1 MSTAGASASM
11 RRRSIDTFV
20 RATRSKAASTAT
32 RFGGASRAST
42 VRRRPGR
49 MRVSRDGSGG
59 AICCAHRRIL
69 LPRRQALCN
78 KGGVVST
85 ANALV
90 QQAYDRLAKV
100 YDFFFGAILQPGR
113 VRAVRTIQ
121 SRPGLRVL
129 ELGIGTGL
137 TAPLYSRD
145 WSVVGADLSAAM
157 LMQAR
162 KRIAELGL
170 EQNVRL
176 VQADGAQLPFDDE
189 SFDVVLVPYVMSVV
203 PDPIGVGREL
213 RRVCRPSGQIIL
225 LNHFLSQDSF
235 GAKLERWI
243 SPLTARIGFRTD
255 LSLQWLLSGAGLTAV
270 SIMTVNVPR
279 IWTLVT
285 CVKD

>member
-1 MSTAGASASM
+1 
-11 RRRSIDTFV
+11 
-20 RATRSKAASTAT
+20 
-32 RFGGASRAST
+32 
-42 VRRRPGR
+42 

-59 AICCAHRRIL
+59 ATCCARPPSL

-78 KGGVVST
+78 KSGVVST

-113 VRAVRTIQ
+113 VRAVRSIN

-145 WSVVGADLSAAM
+145 WSVVGVDLSSAM
-157 LMQAR
+157 LIQAR
-162 KRIAELGL
+162 KRINELGL
-170 EQNVRL
+170 EQSVHL
-176 VQADGAQLPFDDE
+176 FQADGARLPFDDE

-213 RRVCRPSGQIIL
+213 RRVCRQSGQIIL
-225 LNHFLSQDSF
+225 LNHFLSQDSL
-235 GAKLERWI
+235 GAKFERWI
-243 SPLTARIGFRTD
+243 SPLTTRIGFRTD
-255 LSLQWLLSGAGLTAV
+255 
-270 SIMTVNVPR
+270 
-279 IWTLVT
+279 
-285 CVKD
+285 

>member
-1 MSTAGASASM
+1 
-11 RRRSIDTFV
+11 
-20 RATRSKAASTAT
+20 
-32 RFGGASRAST
+32 
-42 VRRRPGR
+42 
-49 MRVSRDGSGG
+49 
-59 AICCAHRRIL
+59 
-69 LPRRQALCN
+69 
-78 KGGVVST
+78 VVGT
-85 ANALV
+85 ANAIV
-90 QQAYDRLAKV
+90 QRAYDRLAKV

-113 VRAVRTIQ
+113 VRAVRSIN

-145 WSVVGADLSAAM
+145 WSVVGVDLSSAM
-157 LMQAR
+157 LIQAR
-162 KRIAELGL
+162 KRINELGL
-170 EQNVRL
+170 EQSVHL
-176 VQADGAQLPFDDE
+176 FQADGARLPFEDE

-203 PDPIGVGREL
+203 PDPISVGREL

-235 GAKLERWI
+235 EAKLERWI
-243 SPLTARIGFRTD
+243 SPLTRRIGFRTD

>member
-1 MSTAGASASM
+1 MVTPTPT
-11 RRRSIDTFV
+11 RKV
-20 RATRSKAASTAT
+20 RALGT
-32 RFGGASRAST
+32 
-42 VRRRPGR
+42 PG
-49 MRVSRDGSGG
+49 
-59 AICCAHRRIL
+59 
-69 LPRRQALCN
+69 P
-78 KGGVVST
+78 

-113 VRAVRTIQ
+113 ERAVRTIQ

-137 TAPLYSRD
+137 TAPLYSRE

-157 LMQAR
+157 LMQAQ

-176 VQADGAQLPFDDE
+176 LQADGARLPFDDE

-225 LNHFLSQDSF
+225 LNHFLSQDSL

-243 SPLTARIGFRTD
+243 SPLTTRIGFRTD
-255 LSLQWLLSGAGLTAV
+255 LSLQWLLTGAGLTAV

-279 IWTLVT
+279 LWTLVT

>member
-1 MSTAGASASM
+1 MVG
-11 RRRSIDTFV
+11 
-20 RATRSKAASTAT
+20 
-32 RFGGASRAST
+32 
-42 VRRRPGR
+42 
-49 MRVSRDGSGG
+49 
-59 AICCAHRRIL
+59 
-69 LPRRQALCN
+69 
-78 KGGVVST
+78 T
-85 ANALV
+85 ANAIV
-90 QQAYDRLAKV
+90 QRAYDRLAKV

-113 VRAVRTIQ
+113 VRAVRSIN

-145 WSVVGADLSAAM
+145 WSVVGVDLSSAM
-157 LMQAR
+157 LIQAR
-162 KRIAELGL
+162 KRINELGL
-170 EQNVRL
+170 EQSVHL
-176 VQADGAQLPFDDE
+176 FQADGARLPFEDE
-189 SFDVVLVPYVMSVV
+189 SFDVILVPYVMSVV
-203 PDPIGVGREL
+203 PDPISVGREL

-243 SPLTARIGFRTD
+243 SPLTTRIGFRTD